1 MSATNLFDDYVSDI
15 TDIEHYEG
23 VCKHCG
29 YVFEPEDEVRT
40 TRDICDDCLQEY
52 PDMAEIKEYE

>member
-1 MSATNLFDDYVSDI
+1 MNATNLFDDYVSDM

-29 YVFEPEDEVRT
+29 HVFEPEDEVRT
-40 TRDICDDCLQEY
+40 TRDICDDCLQDY
-52 PDMAEIKEYE
+52 PDMNEIWDYE